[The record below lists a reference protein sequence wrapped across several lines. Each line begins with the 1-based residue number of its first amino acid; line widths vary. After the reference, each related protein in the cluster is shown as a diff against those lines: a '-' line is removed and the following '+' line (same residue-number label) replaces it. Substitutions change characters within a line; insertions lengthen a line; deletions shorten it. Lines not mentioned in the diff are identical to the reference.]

1 MNMTTW
7 LHEQALLVRGALLAG
22 NLNEARNALRF
33 TFEDGDSTNG
43 LVRPAM
49 IIRLALFPMS
59 RENLDAVWNTFRSQ
73 ADGVFT
79 ANDDLDGEIRMYMYT
94 VLKERRTSE

>member
-1 MNMTTW
+1 MNLTTW
-7 LHEQALLVRGALLAG
+7 LNEQALLVRGALLAG
-22 NLNEARNALRF
+22 NLGEARNALRF

-43 LVRPAM
+43 LVRPVQ

-79 ANDDLDGEIRMYMYT
+79 ANDDLDGEIRMYMYA
-94 VLKERRTSE
+94 VLKERRTCG

>member
-1 MNMTTW
+1 MNLTTW
-7 LHEQALLVRGALLAG
+7 LNEQARLVRGALLAG
-22 NLNEARNALRF
+22 NLGEARNALRF
-33 TFEDGDSTNG
+33 VFEDDSMDKRI
-43 LVRPAM
+43 RPVQ
-49 IIRLALFPMS
+49 IIRLAPFPMS

>member
-7 LHEQALLVRGALLAG
+7 LNEQALLVRNALLAG
-22 NLNEARNALRF
+22 NLGEARNALRF
-33 TFEDGDSTNG
+33 IFEDDSMDKRI
-43 LVRPAM
+43 RPVQ
-49 IIRLALFPMS
+49 IIRLAAFPMS
-59 RENLDAVWNTFRSQ
+59 RENLDAVWSTFRSR

-79 ANDDLDGEIRMYMYT
+79 ANDDLDSEIRMYMYT